1 MKIERPARNRN
12 NSLTLTPLELDVMKA
27 IWRRFPITVKDVQ
40 IAIHDSRALAYTTVM
55 TIMHR
60 LYLKGFLRRSLQSR
74 THFYE
79 PAVEFADVR
88 DAAVNGMIDHF
99 FQGSRQK
106 FVEFMN
112 GSGNGNGLDV
122 EIREV
127 SSPTSLDETLL

>member
-1 MKIERPARNRN
+1 MKP
-12 NSLTLTPLELDVMKA
+12 
-27 IWRRFPITVKDVQ
+27 IWQRFPITVKDVQ
-40 IAIHDSRALAYTTVM
+40 TAIHDSRALAYTTVM

-60 LYLKGFLRRSLQSR
+60 LYLKGFLRRSLHSR

-88 DAAVNGMIDHF
+88 AAAVNGMIDHF
-99 FQGSRQK
+99 FQGSRQR
-106 FVEFMN
+106 FMEFLN
-112 GSGNGNGLDV
+112 GSGNDNSLE

>member
-1 MKIERPARNRN
+1 LKIEKPVRNRN
-12 NSLTLTPLELDVMKA
+12 NSLGLTPLELDIMKP
-27 IWRRFPITVKDVQ
+27 IWQRCPITVKDVQ
-40 IAIHDSRALAYTTVM
+40 SAIHDSRALAYTTVM

-106 FVEFMN
+106 FMEFMN
-112 GSGNGNGLDV
+112 GSENESVLK